1 MTGKRLIWFNFVAGI
16 IASIMVL
23 YANSSLGVPVNT
35 VFMDLVTRW
44 PEMIVF
50 VLYNLTLPLKT
61 GLKAKHIQ
69 SGCVALFILA
79 VFLFTKEIYFHGIS
93 GFRTQIE
100 LLRIIMLA
108 LLTAFLYLMLLRK
121 MRRKHA
127 AIVLSVLGF
136 IPLAAFVL
144 IWIIQ
149 PGDPASISKHGIL
162 ALSYFLGV
170 ICLEINSALHLYI
183 YYEPMSHQK
192 QPGRMADKQ
201 ACLIELREAG
211 VIDGFALKD
220 FD

>member
-69 SGCVALFILA
+69 SGCGALFILA
-79 VFLFTKEIYFHGIS
+79 VLLFTKEIYFHGIS

-201 ACLIELREAG
+201 ACLIELRKAG

-220 FD
+220 VD